1 MSVSY
6 FLFIERLLSLYFR
19 QFAQRYI
26 PGQLS
31 YWLRRIIQNLSTGF
45 VNNSDSS
52 LAYPNTDSLISES
65 CKSVYSHRLNAIAFE
80 QHIREF
86 INQRQSSEKKLALSH
101 FLLNHFQIWKDLL
114 HAQQVF
120 EVSLSIIIGS
130 ASTWLATELAN
141 RLRFAA
147 DHNSHHVHA
156 FIRRL

>member
-1 MSVSY
+1 LLTTLIPPSHIRTLTAL
-6 FLFIERLLSLYFR
+6 FLNPVK
-19 QFAQRYI
+19 AYI
-26 PGQLS
+26 H
-31 YWLRRIIQNLSTGF
+31 N
-45 VNNSDSS
+45 
-52 LAYPNTDSLISES
+52 
-65 CKSVYSHRLNAIAFE
+65 HRLNAIAFE